1 MKTIIAIWLT
11 FFLSIFCLRSVYSQ
25 TDSIESKFLK
35 YVVNPAI
42 HPIKFFWKSEN
53 GQLIGSLGN
62 LKNHL
67 NEKSNELLFA
77 TNGGMFKEDRSPVG
91 LFIQNGFILSP
102 VDTSIGT
109 GNFYLKPNGVFYIT
123 HTASAAIS
131 TTANFKIDSKI
142 KDATQSG
149 PMLVIDGTIHPSFI
163 KTSTNLNIRSGV
175 GILADGKVVFV
186 MSKQPVN
193 FYSLAEYFIN
203 LGCRNALY
211 LDGFVSRTYLPEKNW
226 KQTDGDF
233 GVIIGVLDH
242 ER

>member
-1 MKTIIAIWLT
+1 LDK
-11 FFLSIFCLRSVYSQ
+11 
-25 TDSIESKFLK
+25 
-35 YVVNPAI
+35 
-42 HPIKFFWKSEN
+42 KSR
-53 GQLIGSLGN
+53 
-62 LKNHL
+62 
-67 NEKSNELLFA
+67 ELLFA

-102 VDTSIGT
+102 IDTSTGT

-123 HTASAAIS
+123 DTGSAGIR
-131 TTANFKIDSKI
+131 TTANFKIDTKTI
-142 KDATQSG
+142 GATQSG

-186 MSKQPVN
+186 LSKQPVN

-242 ER
+242 GK

>member
-1 MKTIIAIWLT
+1 MKTIISIWLT
-11 FFLSIFCLRSVYSQ
+11 FVSSICSFCSLYSQ
-25 TDSIESKFLK
+25 TDSIETKFLK
-35 YVVNPAI
+35 YEVNPSI
-42 HPIKFFWKSEN
+42 HPIKMFWKSEN
-53 GQLIGSLGN
+53 GQLIRSLGN

-67 NEKSNELLFA
+67 EEKRNELLFA
-77 TNGGMFKEDRSPVG
+77 TNGGMYKEDRSPVG

-102 VDTSIGT
+102 IDTSTGIG
-109 GNFYLKPNGVFYIT
+109 NYYLKPNGVFYIT
-123 HTASAAIS
+123 RTGSAGIS
-131 TTANFKIDSKI
+131 TTANFKFNSKI

-149 PMLVIDGTIHPSFI
+149 PMLVIEGTIHPSFI
-163 KTSTNLNIRSGV
+163 KASTNLNIRSGV

-186 MSKQPVN
+186 LSKQPVN